1 MIFHINLP
9 VKYLCILKHE
19 VYVKSTNLN
28 EEGERS
34 IILLY
39 MKRLS
44 LFFIFCITCIAPLYA
59 SAAGLSV
66 GAWIPYWKKTQAV
79 PEAMSHIKQIWT
91 VSPFSYEVQE
101 NGIIKDVMKLQESP
115 WPEFITYAKA
125 DKTKIIPTI
134 TWINGDAIHALL
146 ASTTERKAHVKE
158 ITNIVVGNN
167 FNGIDIDY
175 EGKLA
180 ETKPYFSLFLKELY
194 ASLHAQKKTLSCTI
208 EARTP
213 ASSRFTVVPKD
224 LEYANDFKSINA
236 YCDEV
241 RIMAYDQRNVD
252 LKLNKAKGGVNYY
265 MPVADKD
272 WVKKVLDEA
281 IKTINKKKIV
291 LGIANFGY
299 EYEVVKNDSD
309 TLYDKRQSLTYTE
322 MMTLAST
329 TGSTPKRNAAGELS
343 FVYEKQVPVSST
355 TPTLIAT
362 STRYISFSD
371 ATAIQEKVTLARK
384 YGLKGVYLFKVD
396 GESDPKLWT
405 VLK

>member
-1 MIFHINLP
+1 MESDKLNNDEIKKLLQGTLLGTAYHRLDFQRVNYEQQMEKLFGDKTRVLYNRVREKHD
-9 VKYLCILKHE
+9 KIL
-19 VYVKSTNLN
+19 T
-28 EEGERS
+28 R
-34 IILLY
+34 
-39 MKRLS
+39 
-44 LFFIFCITCIAPLYA
+44 
-59 SAAGLSV
+59 
-66 GAWIPYWKKTQAV
+66 
-79 PEAMSHIKQIWT
+79 
-91 VSPFSYEVQE
+91 
-101 NGIIKDVMKLQESP
+101 IKD
-115 WPEFITYAKA
+115 
-125 DKTKIIPTI
+125 
-134 TWINGDAIHALL
+134 
-146 ASTTERKAHVKE
+146 
-158 ITNIVVGNN
+158 
-167 FNGIDIDY
+167 
-175 EGKLA
+175 
-180 ETKPYFSLFLKELY
+180 
-194 ASLHAQKKTLSCTI
+194 QKKIHQFISKLNFIPSIPPEI
-208 EARTP
+208 EKC
-213 ASSRFTVVPKD
+213 V
-224 LEYANDFKSINA
+224 NDFKSINA

-355 TPTLIAT
+355 TPTLTVT